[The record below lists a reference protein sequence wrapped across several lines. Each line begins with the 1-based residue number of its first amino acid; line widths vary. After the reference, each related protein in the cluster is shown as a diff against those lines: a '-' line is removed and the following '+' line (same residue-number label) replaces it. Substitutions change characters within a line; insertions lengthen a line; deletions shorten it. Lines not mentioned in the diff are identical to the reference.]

1 MQVRTGLG
9 TGHSVTAVRPA
20 GKRWAV
26 TAGATEES
34 AAGACPAL
42 FGRLAEDEVD
52 WERPSKQV

>member
-26 TAGATEES
+26 TAGELVVGDLADEQ
-34 AAGACPAL
+34 AA
-42 FGRLAEDEVD
+42 
-52 WERPSKQV
+52 K